1 MPIDAS
7 LPYDPDNIFAKI
19 LRGEI
24 PCVKVFEDAKTLAF
38 MDVMPEAEGHV
49 LVIPKEPGETIF
61 DISPEAAAH
70 TIRTT
75 QIVAAAVKKAMD
87 VPGIMLAQLNGA
99 ASGQTIPHVH
109 FHVLPR
115 KLGADLSFHGKTMV
129 KPDVLE
135 PVAAKIR
142 AAL

>member
-1 MPIDAS
+1 MA
-7 LPYDPDNIFAKI
+7 YDTNNVFAKI
-19 LRGEI
+19 LRGELPKI
-24 PCVKVFEDAKTLAF
+24 AVYEDEHTLAF
-38 MDVMPEAEGHV
+38 MDIMPAVEGHT

-61 DISPEAAAH
+61 DISPQAAARL
-70 TIRTT
+70 IEAT
-75 QIVAAAVKKAMD
+75 QIVAAAVKKGLG

-115 KLGADLSFHGKTMV
+115 KLGAEFNFHGKTMV
-129 KPDVLE
+129 KPEVLE

-142 AAL
+142 AAF